1 LRFAS
6 PFALERLEKA
16 GEVRVFAVAGGSGL
30 RWSGGTG
37 RFEPGPLPEALW
49 LMDPATVPA
58 TLRAALAAAGADP
71 GAARWGVTLSP
82 AIQARL
88 QRRIGEESGGL
99 LLIDAAGHVVPAGG
113 AP

>member
-6 PFALERLEKA
+6 PFALERLETA
-16 GEVRVFAVAGGSGL
+16 GEVRVFALAGGSGL
-30 RWSGGTG
+30 RWSGATG

-58 TLRAALAAAGADP
+58 TLRAALAAAGKEP
-71 GAARWGVTLSP
+71 EAARWGVTLSP

-99 LLIDAAGHVVPAGG
+99 LLIDAAGRVVPAGG
-113 AP
+113 TP